1 MDNYNND
8 IATTTDD
15 KLLTT
20 LFKNPK
26 NAEKAYDFL
35 ISEGYDKN
43 DITVIMSDETR
54 NKNFI
59 GADIPHESLAS
70 KAVEGMGVGG
80 AIGGTIGAI
89 AAAVAAIG
97 TTLAVPGLGL
107 VIAGPIAAAF
117 AGAGAGSAVGGMI
130 GALAG
135 AGIPAEQA
143 KLYEDEIKTG
153 GILIG
158 VKASNQKYNN
168 LENELN
174 RMNSFI

>member
-1 MDNYNND
+1 
-8 IATTTDD
+8 
-15 KLLTT
+15 
-20 LFKNPK
+20 
-26 NAEKAYDFL
+26 
-35 ISEGYDKN
+35 
-43 DITVIMSDETR
+43 
-54 NKNFI
+54 
-59 GADIPHESLAS
+59 
-70 KAVEGMGVGG
+70 
-80 AIGGTIGAI
+80 
-89 AAAVAAIG
+89 
-97 TTLAVPGLGL
+97 
-107 VIAGPIAAAF
+107 
-117 AGAGAGSAVGGMI
+117 MI